1 MKASLSEL
9 SAHTSIITNDGLN
22 LRYFL
27 TYWKGFYMNEPNY
40 PADDGPL
47 SEEYFA
53 WLREYVASNF
63 PPKGELRKVSSFFD
77 LNLVNEENDNE

>member
-1 MKASLSEL
+1 
-9 SAHTSIITNDGLN
+9 
-22 LRYFL
+22 
-27 TYWKGFYMNEPNY
+27 MNEPNY

-47 SEEYFA
+47 SEEYLA

-77 LNLVNEENDNE
+77 SNSKYDEKIGDRH